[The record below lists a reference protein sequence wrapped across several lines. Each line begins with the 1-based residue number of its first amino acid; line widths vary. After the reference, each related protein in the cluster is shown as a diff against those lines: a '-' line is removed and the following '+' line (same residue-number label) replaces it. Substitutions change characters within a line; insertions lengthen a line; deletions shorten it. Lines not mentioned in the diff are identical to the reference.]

1 MAQTVRDIPAAP
13 LPFTAIV
20 GLETARQALM
30 LLAVDPMLAGVA
42 IGAGAGTGKSALVRA
57 FARMLA
63 GGRELDPT
71 LPCDLVEMPV
81 GVSEDRLLGGI
92 DIEATLALGKRV
104 HRSGLLARAHGG
116 LLYVDSVNLLDDS
129 TINHILGALD
139 NGVVRVEREGI
150 SIVEPARFVLLVTYD
165 PAEGPPRRHLLDRLG
180 LIVAP
185 IGKAPVTTRAEV
197 VRRNLQPTLDYE
209 DDEALV
215 LAGILAARE
224 LLPNVTITD
233 EQVQQLSLTAL
244 ALGIEGHRADMF
256 AVRAA
261 RAAAALAGRDEVSN
275 EDLELAVRLVM
286 LPRAT
291 RLPEMNREEAQPPPP
306 TPEPAPPP
314 PSQRDEEDSQEEDED
329 QPPKPPDDELTIEDL
344 ILAAMETEVPPD
356 ILETP
361 FTVRRRG
368 RSGSRGTI
376 SGQRGRHIRSVPGKP
391 TQGRLDV
398 IATLRAAAPWQRLR
412 ASEHPYHQHRR
423 GRIHLRADDLHIK
436 KYRSKAGTLFCFLVD
451 ASGSM
456 ALHRMRQAKG
466 AVNALLQQAY
476 VHRDQ
481 VALIAFRG
489 ERADLLLPPSQSV
502 ELAKRALDVLPTGGG
517 TPLAA
522 ALLAAYQISEQARAR
537 GIFRTTIVL
546 ITDGRPNVP
555 LKADPTMDKHRRL
568 EQARQEVQQ
577 LAGRLRAAG
586 IGAVVIDT
594 QRSFVSR
601 GEAQQ
606 LAAWLGGRYVYLPNG
621 RGDQIANAVIAA
633 SEET

>member
-1 MAQTVRDIPAAP
+1 MVQKAIALPAAP

-20 GLETARQALM
+20 GLDTARQALL
-30 LLAVDPMLAGVA
+30 LLAVDPSLAGVA

-57 FARMLA
+57 FAHMLA
-63 GGRELDPT
+63 GGREFDPT
-71 LPCDLVEMPV
+71 IPWQLVEMPV

-92 DIEATLALGKRV
+92 DIEATLATGERV
-104 HRSGLLARAHGG
+104 HRSGLLARANGG
-116 LLYVDSVNLLDDS
+116 MLYVDSVNLLDDS
-129 TINHILGALD
+129 TINHILSALD
-139 NGVVRVEREGI
+139 SGVVRVEREGI
-150 SIVEPARFVLLVTYD
+150 SVVEPARFVLLVTYD

-197 VRRNLQPTLDYE
+197 VRRNLQPDTDYE

-224 LLPNVTITD
+224 LLPSVTISD
-233 EQVQQLSLTAL
+233 EQIQQLSLTAL
-244 ALGIEGHRADMF
+244 ALGIEGHRADLF

-261 RAAAALAGRDEVSN
+261 RAAAALAGREEVN
-275 EDLELAVRLVM
+275 NDDLELAVRLVM

-291 RLPEMNREEAQPPPP
+291 RLPEMTPEATKSPPP
-306 TPEPAPPP
+306 PEPAPPP
-314 PSQRDEEDSQEEDED
+314 PSPEHSDDEQRDDEEEKPP
-329 QPPKPPDDELTIEDL
+329 QPPEDELTIEEL
-344 ILAAMETEVPPD
+344 ILAAMETDVPPD

-391 TQGRLDV
+391 AQGRLDV

-412 ASEHPYHQHRR
+412 AAEYHPHRR

-481 VALIAFRG
+481 VALLAFRG

-522 ALLAAYQISEQARAR
+522 ALLAAYQISEQARSR

-555 LKADPTMDKHRRL
+555 LKADPTMDKARRL

-586 IGAVVIDT
+586 VGAVVIDT

-633 SEET
+633 SEEG

>member
-1 MAQTVRDIPAAP
+1 MVQKAIALPAAP

-20 GLETARQALM
+20 GLDTARQALL
-30 LLAVDPMLAGVA
+30 LLAVDSSLAGVA

-63 GGRELDPT
+63 GGREFDPT
-71 LPCDLVEMPV
+71 IPWQLVEMPV
-81 GVSEDRLLGGI
+81 SVSEDRLLGGI
-92 DIEATLALGKRV
+92 DIEATLATGERV
-104 HRSGLLARAHGG
+104 HRSGLLARANGG
-116 LLYVDSVNLLDDS
+116 MLYVDSVNLLDDS
-129 TINHILGALD
+129 TINHILSALD
-139 NGVVRVEREGI
+139 SGVVRVEREGI
-150 SIVEPARFVLLVTYD
+150 SVVEPARFVLLATYD

-197 VRRNLQPTLDYE
+197 VRRNLQPDTDYE

-224 LLPNVTITD
+224 LLPSVTISD
-233 EQVQQLSLTAL
+233 EQIQQLSLTAL
-244 ALGIEGHRADMF
+244 ALGIEGHRADLF
-256 AVRAA
+256 AVHAA
-261 RAAAALAGRDEVSN
+261 RAAAALAGREEVN
-275 EDLELAVRLVM
+275 NDDLELAVRLVM

-291 RLPEMNREEAQPPPP
+291 RLPEMTPEEAGPPPP
-306 TPEPAPPP
+306 PEPAPPP
-314 PSQRDEEDSQEEDED
+314 PSPENSDDEQRDDEEEKPP
-329 QPPKPPDDELTIEDL
+329 QPPEDELTIEEL
-344 ILAAMETEVPPD
+344 ILAAMETDVPPD

-391 TQGRLDV
+391 AQGRLDV

-412 ASEHPYHQHRR
+412 AAEYPPHRR

-481 VALIAFRG
+481 VALLAFRG

-522 ALLAAYQISEQARAR
+522 ALLAAYQISEQARSR

-555 LKADPTMDKHRRL
+555 LKADPTMDKARRL

-586 IGAVVIDT
+586 VGAVVIDT

-633 SEET
+633 SEEG

>member
-1 MAQTVRDIPAAP
+1 M
-13 LPFTAIV
+13 
-20 GLETARQALM
+20 
-30 LLAVDPMLAGVA
+30 
-42 IGAGAGTGKSALVRA
+42 
-57 FARMLA
+57 
-63 GGRELDPT
+63 
-71 LPCDLVEMPV
+71 
-81 GVSEDRLLGGI
+81 
-92 DIEATLALGKRV
+92 
-104 HRSGLLARAHGG
+104 
-116 LLYVDSVNLLDDS
+116 LYVDSVNLLDDS
-129 TINHILGALD
+129 TINHILSALD
-139 NGVVRVEREGI
+139 SGVVRVEREGI
-150 SIVEPARFVLLVTYD
+150 SVVEPARFVLLVTYD

-197 VRRNLQPTLDYE
+197 VRRNLQPGTDYE

-224 LLPNVTITD
+224 LLPSVTISD
-233 EQVQQLSLTAL
+233 EQVQQLSLTAM
-244 ALGIEGHRADMF
+244 ALGIEGHRADLF

-261 RAAAALAGRDEVSN
+261 RAAAALAGREEVN
-275 EDLELAVRLVM
+275 NDDLELAVRLVM

-291 RLPEMNREEAQPPPP
+291 RLPEMTPEEAGPPPP
-306 TPEPAPPP
+306 PEPAPPP
-314 PSQRDEEDSQEEDED
+314 PSPENSDDEQRDDEEEKPP
-329 QPPKPPDDELTIEDL
+329 QPPEDELTIEEL
-344 ILAAMETEVPPD
+344 ILAAMETDVPPD

-391 TQGRLDV
+391 AQGRLDV
-398 IATLRAAAPWQRLR
+398 IATLRAAAPWQRIR
-412 ASEHPYHQHRR
+412 AAEYHPHRR

-481 VALIAFRG
+481 VALLAFRG

-522 ALLAAYQISEQARAR
+522 ALLAAYQISEQARSR

-555 LKADPTMDKHRRL
+555 LKADPTMDKARRL

-586 IGAVVIDT
+586 VGAVVIDT

-633 SEET
+633 SEEG

>member
-1 MAQTVRDIPAAP
+1 MVQKAIALPAAP

-20 GLETARQALM
+20 GLDTARQALL
-30 LLAVDPMLAGVA
+30 LLAVDPSLAGVA

-63 GGRELDPT
+63 GGREFDPT
-71 LPCDLVEMPV
+71 IPWQLVEMPV

-92 DIEATLALGKRV
+92 DIEATLATGERV
-104 HRSGLLARAHGG
+104 HRSGLLARANGG
-116 LLYVDSVNLLDDS
+116 MLYVDSVNLLDDS
-129 TINHILGALD
+129 TINHILSALD
-139 NGVVRVEREGI
+139 SGVVRVEREGI
-150 SIVEPARFVLLVTYD
+150 SVVEPARFVLLVTYD

-197 VRRNLQPTLDYE
+197 VRRNLQPSTDYE

-224 LLPNVTITD
+224 LLPSVTISD
-233 EQVQQLSLTAL
+233 EQIQQLSLTAM
-244 ALGIEGHRADMF
+244 ALGIEGHRADLF

-261 RAAAALAGRDEVSN
+261 RAAAALAGREEVN
-275 EDLELAVRLVM
+275 NDDLELAVRLVM

-291 RLPEMNREEAQPPPP
+291 RLPEMTPEEAGPPPP
-306 TPEPAPPP
+306 PEPAPPP
-314 PSQRDEEDSQEEDED
+314 PSPENSDDDQRDDEEEKPP
-329 QPPKPPDDELTIEDL
+329 QPPEDELTIEEL
-344 ILAAMETEVPPD
+344 ILAAMETDVPPD

-391 TQGRLDV
+391 AQGRLDV
-398 IATLRAAAPWQRLR
+398 IATLRAAAPWQRIR
-412 ASEHPYHQHRR
+412 AAEYHPHRR

-481 VALIAFRG
+481 VALLAFRG

-522 ALLAAYQISEQARAR
+522 ALLAAYQISEQARSR

-555 LKADPTMDKHRRL
+555 LKADPTMDKARRL

-586 IGAVVIDT
+586 VGAVVIDT

-633 SEET
+633 SEEG

>member
-1 MAQTVRDIPAAP
+1 MVQKAIALPAAP

-20 GLETARQALM
+20 GLDTARQALL
-30 LLAVDPMLAGVA
+30 LLAVDPSLAGVA

-57 FARMLA
+57 FAHMLA
-63 GGRELDPT
+63 GGREFDPT
-71 LPCDLVEMPV
+71 IPWQLVEMPV

-92 DIEATLALGKRV
+92 DIEATLATGERV
-104 HRSGLLARAHGG
+104 HRSGLLARANGG
-116 LLYVDSVNLLDDS
+116 MLYVDSVNLLDDS
-129 TINHILGALD
+129 TINHILSALD
-139 NGVVRVEREGI
+139 SGVVRVEREGI
-150 SIVEPARFVLLVTYD
+150 SVVEPARFVLLVTYD

-197 VRRNLQPTLDYE
+197 VRRNLQPDTDYE

-224 LLPNVTITD
+224 LLPSVTISD
-233 EQVQQLSLTAL
+233 EQIQQLSLTAL
-244 ALGIEGHRADMF
+244 ALGIEGHRADLF

-261 RAAAALAGRDEVSN
+261 RAAAALAGREEVN
-275 EDLELAVRLVM
+275 NDDLELAVRLVM

-291 RLPEMNREEAQPPPP
+291 RLPEMTPEETKSPPP
-306 TPEPAPPP
+306 PEPAPPP
-314 PSQRDEEDSQEEDED
+314 PSPEHSDDEQRDDEEEKPP
-329 QPPKPPDDELTIEDL
+329 QPPEDELTIEEL
-344 ILAAMETEVPPD
+344 ILAAMETDVPPD

-391 TQGRLDV
+391 AQGRLDV

-412 ASEHPYHQHRR
+412 AAEYHPHRR

-481 VALIAFRG
+481 VALLAFRG

-522 ALLAAYQISEQARAR
+522 ALLAAYQISEQARSR

-555 LKADPTMDKHRRL
+555 LKADPTMDKAQRL

-586 IGAVVIDT
+586 VGAVVIDT

-633 SEET
+633 GEEG

>member
-1 MAQTVRDIPAAP
+1 MVQKAIALPTAP

-20 GLETARQALM
+20 GLETARQALL
-30 LLAVDPMLAGVA
+30 LLAVDPSLAGVA

-63 GGRELDPT
+63 GGREFDPT
-71 LPCDLVEMPV
+71 IPWHLVEMPV

-92 DIEATLALGKRV
+92 DIEATLATGERV
-104 HRSGLLARAHGG
+104 HRSGLLARANGG
-116 LLYVDSVNLLDDS
+116 MLYVDSVNLLDDS
-129 TINHILGALD
+129 TINHILSALD
-139 NGVVRVEREGI
+139 SGIVRVEREGI
-150 SIVEPARFVLLVTYD
+150 SVVEPARFVLLVTYD

-197 VRRNLQPTLDYE
+197 VRRNLQPSTDYE

-224 LLPNVTITD
+224 LLPAVRIGD
-233 EQVQQLSLTAL
+233 EQIQQLSLTAM
-244 ALGIEGHRADMF
+244 ALGIEGHRADLF

-261 RAAAALAGRDEVSN
+261 RAAAALAGREEVN
-275 EDLELAVRLVM
+275 NDDLELAVRLVM

-291 RLPEMNREEAQPPPP
+291 RLPEMTPEEAGPPPP
-306 TPEPAPPP
+306 PEPTPPP
-314 PSQRDEEDSQEEDED
+314 PSSENSDDEQRDDEEEKPP
-329 QPPKPPDDELTIEDL
+329 QPPEDELTIEEL
-344 ILAAMETEVPPD
+344 ILAAMETDVPPD

-391 TQGRLDV
+391 AQGRLDV
-398 IATLRAAAPWQRLR
+398 IATLRAAAPWQRIR
-412 ASEHPYHQHRR
+412 AAEYHPHRR
-423 GRIHLRADDLHIK
+423 GRIHLRTDDLHIK

-481 VALIAFRG
+481 VALLAFRG

-522 ALLAAYQISEQARAR
+522 ALLAAYQISEQARSR

-555 LKADPTMDKHRRL
+555 LKADPTMDKARRL
-568 EQARQEVQQ
+568 EQARQEVHQ

-586 IGAVVIDT
+586 VGAVVIDT

-633 SEET
+633 SEES

>member
-1 MAQTVRDIPAAP
+1 MVQKATALPAAS

-20 GLETARQALM
+20 GLDTARQALL
-30 LLAVDPMLAGVA
+30 LLAVDPSLAGVA

-63 GGRELDPT
+63 GGREFDPT
-71 LPCDLVEMPV
+71 IPWQLVEMPV

-92 DIEATLALGKRV
+92 DIEATLATGERV
-104 HRSGLLARAHGG
+104 HRSGLLARANGG
-116 LLYVDSVNLLDDS
+116 MLYVDSVNLLDDS
-129 TINHILGALD
+129 TINHILSALD
-139 NGVVRVEREGI
+139 SGVVRVEREGI
-150 SIVEPARFVLLVTYD
+150 SVVEPARFVLLVTYD

-185 IGKAPVTTRAEV
+185 IGKAPATTRAEV
-197 VRRNLQPTLDYE
+197 VRRNLQPSTDYE

-224 LLPNVTITD
+224 LLPTVRISD
-233 EQVQQLSLTAL
+233 DQIQQLSLTAM
-244 ALGIEGHRADMF
+244 ALGIEGHRADLF

-261 RAAAALAGRDEVSN
+261 RAAAALAGREEVN
-275 EDLELAVRLVM
+275 NDDLELAVRLVM

-291 RLPEMNREEAQPPPP
+291 RLPEMTPEEAGPPPP
-306 TPEPAPPP
+306 PEPAPPP
-314 PSQRDEEDSQEEDED
+314 PSPENSDDEQRDDEEEKPP
-329 QPPKPPDDELTIEDL
+329 QPPEDELTIEEL
-344 ILAAMETEVPPD
+344 ILAAMETDVPPD

-391 TQGRLDV
+391 AQGRLDV
-398 IATLRAAAPWQRLR
+398 IATLRAAAPWQRIR
-412 ASEHPYHQHRR
+412 AAEYHPHRR

-481 VALIAFRG
+481 VALLAFRG

-522 ALLAAYQISEQARAR
+522 ALLAAYQISEQARSR

-555 LKADPTMDKHRRL
+555 LKADPTMDKTRRL

-586 IGAVVIDT
+586 VGAVVIDT

-633 SEET
+633 SEED

>member
-1 MAQTVRDIPAAP
+1 MVQKAIALPAAP

-20 GLETARQALM
+20 GLDTARQALL
-30 LLAVDPMLAGVA
+30 LLAVDPSLAGVA

-63 GGRELDPT
+63 GGREFDPT
-71 LPCDLVEMPV
+71 IPWQLVEMPV

-92 DIEATLALGKRV
+92 DIESNPGDGERV
-104 HRSGLLARAHGG
+104 HRSGLLARANGG
-116 LLYVDSVNLLDDS
+116 MLYVDSVNLLDDS
-129 TINHILGALD
+129 TINHILSALD
-139 NGVVRVEREGI
+139 SGVVRVEREGI
-150 SIVEPARFVLLVTYD
+150 SVVEPARFVLLVTYD

-197 VRRNLQPTLDYE
+197 VRRNLQPGTDYE

-224 LLPNVTITD
+224 LLPSVTISD
-233 EQVQQLSLTAL
+233 EQVQQLSLTAM
-244 ALGIEGHRADMF
+244 ALGIEGHRADLF

-261 RAAAALAGRDEVSN
+261 RAAAALAGREEVN
-275 EDLELAVRLVM
+275 NDDLELAVRLVM

-291 RLPEMNREEAQPPPP
+291 RLPEMTPEEAGPPPP
-306 TPEPAPPP
+306 PEPAPPP
-314 PSQRDEEDSQEEDED
+314 PSPENSDDEQRDDEEEKPP
-329 QPPKPPDDELTIEDL
+329 QPPEDELTIEEL
-344 ILAAMETEVPPD
+344 ILAAMETDVPPD

-391 TQGRLDV
+391 AQGRLDV
-398 IATLRAAAPWQRLR
+398 IATLRAAAPWQRIR
-412 ASEHPYHQHRR
+412 AAEYHPHRR

-481 VALIAFRG
+481 VALLAFRG

-522 ALLAAYQISEQARAR
+522 ALLAAYQISEQARSR

-555 LKADPTMDKHRRL
+555 LKADPTMDKARRL

-586 IGAVVIDT
+586 VGAVVIDT

-633 SEET
+633 SEEG

>member
-1 MAQTVRDIPAAP
+1 MVQKAIALPAAP

-20 GLETARQALM
+20 GLDTARQALL
-30 LLAVDPMLAGVA
+30 LLAVDPSLAGVA

-57 FARMLA
+57 FAHMLA
-63 GGRELDPT
+63 GGREFDPT
-71 LPCDLVEMPV
+71 IPWQLVEMPV

-92 DIEATLALGKRV
+92 DIEATLATGERA
-104 HRSGLLARAHGG
+104 HRSGLLARANGG
-116 LLYVDSVNLLDDS
+116 MLYVDSVNLLDDS
-129 TINHILGALD
+129 TINHILSALD
-139 NGVVRVEREGI
+139 SGVVRVEREGI
-150 SIVEPARFVLLVTYD
+150 SVVEPARFVLLVTYD

-197 VRRNLQPTLDYE
+197 VRRNLQPDTDYE

-224 LLPNVTITD
+224 LLPSVTISD
-233 EQVQQLSLTAL
+233 EQIQQLSLTAL
-244 ALGIEGHRADMF
+244 ALGIEGHRADLF

-261 RAAAALAGRDEVSN
+261 RAAAALAGREEVN
-275 EDLELAVRLVM
+275 NDDLELAVRLVM

-291 RLPEMNREEAQPPPP
+291 RLPEMTPEATKSPPP
-306 TPEPAPPP
+306 PEPAPPP
-314 PSQRDEEDSQEEDED
+314 PSPEHSDDEQRDDEEEKPP
-329 QPPKPPDDELTIEDL
+329 QPPEDELTIEEL
-344 ILAAMETEVPPD
+344 ILAAMETDVPPD

-391 TQGRLDV
+391 AQGRLDV

-412 ASEHPYHQHRR
+412 AAEYHLHRR

-481 VALIAFRG
+481 VALLAFRG

-522 ALLAAYQISEQARAR
+522 ALLAAYQISEQARSR

-555 LKADPTMDKHRRL
+555 LKADPTMDKARRL

-586 IGAVVIDT
+586 VGAVVIDT

-633 SEET
+633 SEEG